1 MLGGVKDKGAAF
13 HEVPISLRTGVISI
27 TWKLLT
33 EVIHDNVKMLC
44 LKNKNCV
51 NFIKKCFIL
60 LSTEG
65 CLANKRDLR
74 AIYLSGT
81 QVTGPV

>member
-1 MLGGVKDKGAAF
+1 MINIVIAVLGGVKDKGAAF
-13 HEVPISLRTGVISI
+13 HEVPTSPRTGVISI

-51 NFIKKCFIL
+51 NFINKEFHSFINRGMF
-60 LSTEG
+60 SKQ
-65 CLANKRDLR
+65 KRLTSL
-74 AIYLSGT
+74 I
-81 QVTGPV
+81 P